1 MINRLRNSRG
11 LICCGG
17 SVERSWEESECSS
30 LNLERLKCTKLAKK
44 LNTYAQL
51 SPMEDFESGSESEEV
66 SEREGGYEERKT
78 VDS

>member
-1 MINRLRNSRG
+1 MASSAVGEVWRG
-11 LICCGG
+11 LGK
-17 SVERSWEESECSS
+17 SQT

-66 SEREGGYEERKT
+66 SEREVGYEERKT